1 MKEKWAKGTEEEAE
15 KTAPLEQVCSA
26 LREELE
32 HQNQQRMDALNKK
45 FIPLVVTDEPSRK
58 VTLVEQFACSDV
70 ICVQANFKISAMRI
84 LYELHTLKQRRAY
97 MNLRAEIEQSGRVKV
112 EKEVRKLREKISDLK
127 VQITSITKG
136 IPISQW
142 DVLAGR

>member
-1 MKEKWAKGTEEEAE
+1 
-15 KTAPLEQVCSA
+15 
-26 LREELE
+26 
-32 HQNQQRMDALNKK
+32 
-45 FIPLVVTDEPSRK
+45 
-58 VTLVEQFACSDV
+58 
-70 ICVQANFKISAMRI
+70 MRI

-112 EKEVRKLREKISDLK
+112 EKEVRKLREKISDFK

>member
-58 VTLVEQFACSDV
+58 VTLVEQFACSDA

-112 EKEVRKLREKISDLK
+112 EKEVMILKCLLCNDFFNKIRFGSCERRYL
-127 VQITSITKG
+127 I
-136 IPISQW
+136 
-142 DVLAGR
+142 

>member
-1 MKEKWAKGTEEEAE
+1 
-15 KTAPLEQVCSA
+15 
-26 LREELE
+26 
-32 HQNQQRMDALNKK
+32 
-45 FIPLVVTDEPSRK
+45 
-58 VTLVEQFACSDV
+58 
-70 ICVQANFKISAMRI
+70 MRI

-112 EKEVRKLREKISDLK
+112 EKEVRKLREKSSDFK

>member
-58 VTLVEQFACSDV
+58 VTLVEQHVLTSSVFRPTSR
-70 ICVQANFKISAMRI
+70 SA
-84 LYELHTLKQRRAY
+84 
-97 MNLRAEIEQSGRVKV
+97 
-112 EKEVRKLREKISDLK
+112 
-127 VQITSITKG
+127 
-136 IPISQW
+136 P
-142 DVLAGR
+142 